1 MLDLCLSQRDQSGD
15 DEKVRSARVLRV
27 ESDVRVLLGQ
37 AGTSQLFLESMI
49 QTRGEP
55 LDGRLMTHLLSN
67 TNLMSDG
74 GQWDMLANLI
84 TKYGLV
90 RVVFY

>member
-1 MLDLCLSQRDQSGD
+1 MMKKYGLPESFELSQTYVFFWDKLER
-15 DEKVRSARVLRV
+15 ANF
-27 ESDVRVLLGQ
+27 
-37 AGTSQLFLESMI
+37 FLESMI